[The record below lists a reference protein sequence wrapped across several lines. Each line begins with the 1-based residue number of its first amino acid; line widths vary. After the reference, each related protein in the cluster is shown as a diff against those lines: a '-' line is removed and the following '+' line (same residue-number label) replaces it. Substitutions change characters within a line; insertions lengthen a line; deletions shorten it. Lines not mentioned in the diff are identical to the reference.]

1 MGYPGCHFGRTCE
14 GINTRFRKIPKI
26 SSPGPGSYDVVHIV
40 NHDHRNYTLGRSDV
54 TMANTTKVSSGP
66 RKTAFQRTR
75 TRTNLEPRKTNQ
87 WTNRSRKPT
96 KATPRKT
103 AAGVQRTAVC
113 RKKGRSVLEKSP
125 YKAMSYSKFY

>member
-14 GINTRFRKIPKI
+14 GINARFRKIPKI

-75 TRTNLEPRKTNQ
+75 TRRDLDRLDPTKTG
-87 WTNRSRKPT
+87 RSRKPT

-113 RKKGRSVLEKSP
+113 RKKGRSVLAKSP